1 MMTNVEFPLSF
12 YHELKEDMING
23 NIDEWKER
31 IGQLEKRLEG
41 NEFSVTEEFYV
52 RSALGKYYRKMKNYD
67 KAGDYSRSAI
77 RLSKNMEKDHLTE
90 VIDTYLD
97 YAHLEIEYGQ
107 ESNGRIELAKLL
119 ALLDAHHYQDA
130 YTYGV
135 IYSSLAKISFNEE
148 NIEISINQYEKALD
162 YYREALPAT
171 HPILISTK
179 YKLSDVL
186 IQIENYT
193 DALALHQQ
201 IRSTYAKEEDK
212 LSEARELL
220 KIGEINFYIDLK
232 EARKVITKAIKE
244 LASLPEEVPLDI
256 SKAVLMLA
264 EIDENMGNFPRAINY
279 YKQALE
285 QLTKI
290 YEKNH
295 FMIVYIYS
303 KIGTISIRT
312 FKVNQAKEYLEKGL
326 TLSHAFPKIRM
337 QFLYAL
343 GKIYSDEKH
352 YDKAQNVFT
361 EFLERLEKEDR
372 RNSMAYGNTLQA
384 IAFNYIEQNQI
395 EKAFELYEEALT
407 IYEKIPNCKEEKGL
421 TLIRLGYCYENRKEP
436 HQKKAEQCY
445 EKGFKQIEKT
455 PNQELLE
462 EALAGIID
470 FYSRNNQPKKRKVYE
485 QKFVKLTNKKQ

>member
-1 MMTNVEFPLSF
+1 MMTNVEFPLSI
-12 YHELKEDMING
+12 YQELKEDIING
-23 NIDEWKER
+23 KLDEVKESIR
-31 IGQLEKRLEG
+31 ALESRLG
-41 NEFSVTEEFYV
+41 GKEFSITEEFFV
-52 RSALGKYYRKMKNYD
+52 RSVLGKYYRKVKNYD

-77 RLSKNMEKDHLTE
+77 RLSKNIEKDYLEE

-119 ALLDAHHYQDA
+119 ALLDTNHYQDD

-135 IYSSLAKISFNEE
+135 IYSSLAKVSLHEE
-148 NIEISINQYEKALD
+148 NIESSITQFEKALL
-162 YYREALPAT
+162 YYSEALPET
-171 HPILISTK
+171 HPVLISAK
-179 YKLSDVL
+179 YTLSDVL
-186 IQIENYT
+186 VQIENYA
-193 DALALHQQ
+193 DALELHQQ
-201 IRSTYAKEEDK
+201 IWNAYTKEKDP
-212 LSEARELL
+212 LSAARELL

-232 EARKVITKAIKE
+232 EARKVVTKAIKT

-256 SKAVLMLA
+256 VKAVLMLA

-285 QLTKI
+285 QLIKI

-312 FKVNQAKEYLEKGL
+312 FKISQAKEYLEEGL
-326 TLSHAFPKIRM
+326 TLSHPFPKIRM

-343 GKIYSDEKH
+343 GKIYSDEKS
-352 YDKAQNVFT
+352 YDKAEAVFT
-361 EFLERLEKEDR
+361 AFLERLEGEDR
-372 RNSMAYGNTLQA
+372 KNSMAYGNTLQA
-384 IAFNYIEQNQI
+384 LAFNYIDQNQI

-407 IYEKIPNCKEEKGL
+407 IYDNISNCKEEKGL

-436 HQKKAEQCY
+436 NRKKAEQCY

-462 EALAGIID
+462 EVLAGIID
-470 FYSRNNQPKKRKVYE
+470 FYSRNDQPEKRKVYE
-485 QKFVKLTNKKQ
+485 EKFVQLTNKNQ

>member
-1 MMTNVEFPLSF
+1 MMTNMEFPLSF
-12 YHELKEDMING
+12 YQELKEDITKG
-23 NIDEWKER
+23 NIDEVKESIR
-31 IGQLEKRLEG
+31 TLENQLED
-41 NEFSVTEEFYV
+41 NAFSITEEFFV
-52 RSALGKYYRKMKNYD
+52 RSALGKYYRKIKNYD

-77 RLSKNMEKDHLTE
+77 RLSKNMEKNHLE
-90 VIDTYLD
+90 DVIDAYLD

-119 ALLDAHHYQDA
+119 AFLDAQHYQDA

-135 IYSSLAKISFNEE
+135 IYSSLAKVSFDEE
-148 NIEISINQYEKALD
+148 NIESSINQYEKALD
-162 YYREALPAT
+162 YYSKALPAT
-171 HPILISTK
+171 HSVLVAAK
-179 YKLSDVL
+179 YKLSDVW
-186 IQIENYT
+186 IQVENYA

-201 IRSTYAKEEDK
+201 IRNAYKEEANK
-212 LSEARELL
+212 LFEARELL

-244 LASLPEEVPLDI
+244 LASLPEEVPLDL

-264 EIDENMGNFPRAINY
+264 EIDENMGNYPRAINY

-290 YEKNH
+290 YEKDH

-326 TLSHAFPKIRM
+326 TLSHPFPKIRM

-343 GKIYSDEKH
+343 GKIYSDEKN
-352 YDKAQNVFT
+352 YDKAEAVFT
-361 EFLERLEKEDR
+361 AFLEKLEQEDR

-384 IAFNYIEQNQI
+384 IAFNYIEQEQV
-395 EKAFELYEEALT
+395 EKAFELYEEALV
-407 IYEKIPNCKEEKGL
+407 IYEKIPNCTEEKGL

-455 PNQELLE
+455 PNHELLE

-470 FYSRNNQPKKRKVYE
+470 FYSRNNQPKKRKIYE
-485 QKFVKLTNKKQ
+485 DKFVKLTNQKQ